1 MPFPPNSR
9 YAPVS
14 TAQLAAPDGRIITY
28 LERRFLPPP
37 GSFALLQTYVV
48 VQGDRLDTV
57 TARFLSDPTLFWRLC
72 DANRAM
78 RPGEL
83 TATIGRRLRITL
95 PEGIPGVPHA

>member
-9 YAPVS
+9 YAAIP
-14 TAQLAAPDGRIITY
+14 TAQLVAPDGRLITY

-37 GSFALLQTYVV
+37 ESFALLQTYVV
-48 VQGDRLDTV
+48 VEGDRLDNV
-57 TARFLSDPTLFWRLC
+57 TARFLTDPTLFWRLC

-95 PEGIPGVPHA
+95 PQGIPGSSHA